1 MWAAPSFI
9 KFGILTL
16 QSHKVVASKLFLYE
30 DGKIWKMSPGGLKR
44 SVVNTKH
51 AGIEIVATK
60 ATKKIGDPATKKHFQ
75 TALKFKSVI
84 TRVNRSAPLRRIT
97 ICDQSK

>member
-30 DGKIWKMSPGGLKR
+30 DG
-44 SVVNTKH
+44 
-51 AGIEIVATK
+51 
-60 ATKKIGDPATKKHFQ
+60 
-75 TALKFKSVI
+75 
-84 TRVNRSAPLRRIT
+84 T
-97 ICDQSK
+97 I